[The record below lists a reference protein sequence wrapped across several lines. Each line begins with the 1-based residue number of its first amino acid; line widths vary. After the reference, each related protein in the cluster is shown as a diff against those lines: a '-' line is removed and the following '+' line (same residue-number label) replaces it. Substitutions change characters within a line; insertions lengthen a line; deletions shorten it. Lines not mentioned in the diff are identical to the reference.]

1 MKKSILIISV
11 FAIFLASCS
20 VYQTYVNLSK
30 LQFKI
35 SGVDNLVLGNV
46 KINKQSKISDF
57 SFGEVLQLG
66 TLLAQNKMPITF
78 TLNVNAKNPNNGN
91 GYPQTDITID
101 SFPWELQFKKSKILS
116 GNISSPLVVPGKGN
130 ETTIPLEISFDL
142 LSFFNGENSE
152 YFLDLALAI
161 SGKGKDSSELILIA
175 NPVLGTPFGKLS
187 YPTPIKITRDQFN

>member
-1 MKKSILIISV
+1 MKKSILIISL

-35 SGVDNLVLGNV
+35 SGVENLALGSV
-46 KINKQSKISDF
+46 KISNQSKISDF
-57 SFGEVLQLG
+57 SFSEVLQLG

-101 SFPWELQFKKSKILS
+101 SFPWELQFKNSKILS

-130 ETTIPLEISFDL
+130 ETVIPLEISFDL
-142 LSFFNGENSE
+142 LLFFDGKNSE
-152 YFLDLALAI
+152 DFLELALAI

-175 NPVLGTPFGKLS
+175 NPVLGTPIGKLS

>member
-1 MKKSILIISV
+1 MKKSILIISL

-35 SGVDNLVLGNV
+35 SGVDNLALGSV
-46 KINKQSKISDF
+46 KISNQSKISDF
-57 SFGEVLQLG
+57 SFSEVLQLG

-101 SFPWELQFKKSKILS
+101 SFPWELQFKNSKILS

-130 ETTIPLEISFDL
+130 ETVIPLEISFDL
-142 LSFFNGENSE
+142 LLFFDGKNSE
-152 YFLDLALAI
+152 DFLELALAI

-175 NPVLGTPFGKLS
+175 NPVLGTPIGKLS